1 MTGLLLQLTT
11 KEGKKEGKKEKEKET
26 TRRFIIYTYHVK
38 LTRDASI
45 MLSPVLGLY
54 RKTFSPAD

>member
-11 KEGKKEGKKEKEKET
+11 KEEKKRKRKRK
-26 TRRFIIYTYHVK
+26 RNYSSILIIYTYHVK

>member
-26 TRRFIIYTYHVK
+26 TRRISSYI
-38 LTRDASI
+38 RI
-45 MLSPVLGLY
+45 M
-54 RKTFSPAD
+54 